1 MSLFAEA
8 LNHPIEAYK
17 HKRYTVSWALV
28 IITILINS
36 VFEPILHHFFGVSS
50 PEIDF
55 LNMLK
60 ITEIGILSYIIIC
73 FAFWVVCKCFGSK
86 TTFTEHL
93 STWGI
98 SYFPTALCSIVVA
111 ITEVFFF
118 LFWNNTILG
127 MLLNIVFVAILI
139 WKFVLYFIY
148 LKEFAGLVKWRFFAA
163 FIIMGIIILIMAA
176 LNGYVGLKTPIL

>member
-60 ITEIGILSYIIIC
+60 ITGIGILSYIII
-73 FAFWVVCKCFGSK
+73 
-86 TTFTEHL
+86 
-93 STWGI
+93 
-98 SYFPTALCSIVVA
+98 
-111 ITEVFFF
+111 
-118 LFWNNTILG
+118 
-127 MLLNIVFVAILI
+127 
-139 WKFVLYFIY
+139 
-148 LKEFAGLVKWRFFAA
+148 
-163 FIIMGIIILIMAA
+163 
-176 LNGYVGLKTPIL
+176 

>member
-8 LNHPIEAYK
+8 LNHPIEAYNVVYK
-17 HKRYTVSWALV
+17 ISQKRFQPAAKCFQQLWV
-28 IITILINS
+28 IFQELKQYPLHFFHQCILRQVQFCIVTILINS

-60 ITEIGILSYIIIC
+60 ITGIGILSYIIIC

-98 SYFPTALCSIVVA
+98 SYFPTALCS
-111 ITEVFFF
+111 
-118 LFWNNTILG
+118 
-127 MLLNIVFVAILI
+127 
-139 WKFVLYFIY
+139 
-148 LKEFAGLVKWRFFAA
+148 
-163 FIIMGIIILIMAA
+163 
-176 LNGYVGLKTPIL
+176 

>member
-1 MSLFAEA
+1 M
-8 LNHPIEAYK
+8 
-17 HKRYTVSWALV
+17 
-28 IITILINS
+28 
-36 VFEPILHHFFGVSS
+36 
-50 PEIDF
+50 
-55 LNMLK
+55 
-60 ITEIGILSYIIIC
+60 
-73 FAFWVVCKCFGSK
+73 
-86 TTFTEHL
+86 
-93 STWGI
+93 
-98 SYFPTALCSIVVA
+98 A

-139 WKFVLYFIY
+139 WKFILYFIY

>member
-1 MSLFAEA
+1 MSLIAEA
-8 LNHPIEAYK
+8 LNHPTEAYK
-17 HKRYTVSWALV
+17 NKRYTTSWALV

-36 VFEPILHHFFGVSS
+36 VFEPILRHFFGASS
-50 PEIDF
+50 PDIDF

-60 ITEIGILSYIIIC
+60 ITGLGTLSYIIIC

-86 TTFTEHL
+86 TTFIDHL
-93 STWGI
+93 SAWGI
-98 SYFPTALCSIVVA
+98 SYFPTALCSIVVS

-127 MLLNIVFVAILI
+127 MLLNIVFVAVLI
-139 WKFVLYFIY
+139 WKAVLYFIY

-176 LNGYVGLKTPIL
+176 LNGYVGLKTPVL